1 MDILVL
7 GGTGAMG
14 TPLVQ
19 LLSERNRVWVTSR
32 SSRVSDFPAIHY
44 VQGDA
49 MQKDFLQQIVSSQHW
64 DAIVD
69 FMNRKYSQ
77 FKEVL
82 PFLMKSTS
90 QYVFISSARVYNQ
103 SEEPITEETP
113 RLLDTCSD
121 SDYLKTDEYGL
132 AKAREEDL
140 VKKFGNN
147 NYTII
152 RPSITYNDYR
162 LQLGIMEK
170 EDFVYRIL
178 HGRTLVFSRDLEN
191 KITTMTHGNDVA
203 RGIASII
210 GQPKALGETF
220 HITSP
225 KSLTWGEILN
235 IYKKIIEEHLGES
248 IKILWTDKT
257 TNFKLSNQYYRIV
270 YSRYFNRSFC
280 NNKIGQFIDVDSF
293 VSPEEGLTQC
303 MRNFLLNPKFG
314 KINWSLEGINN
325 HATNE
330 NITNGEIKRIGD
342 RIWYL
347 LYRYDATL
355 VVKIIK
361 RILKLKK

>member
-32 SSRVSDFPAIHY
+32 SSRVSNFPAIHY

-121 SDYLKTDEYGL
+121 SD
-132 AKAREEDL
+132 
-140 VKKFGNN
+140 F
-147 NYTII
+147 
-152 RPSITYNDYR
+152 TYNDYR

-178 HGRTLVFSRDLEN
+178 HGRTLVFSRDLED

-235 IYKKIIEEHLGES
+235 IYKKVIEEHLGES